1 MQYWQGDKIE
11 LLNPND
17 IAIIGTNPESRH
29 GAGLAE
35 HAVKH
40 WGLRYGVAHG
50 PCGRCYALV
59 TKNLTAGFTD
69 PVTGVTYVKEGYMS
83 VSRANIERHI
93 ATLYEYACKNPQL
106 KFYVPYKI
114 EYWTNGRI
122 KRSLCGYSGEH
133 LKIMFNAM
141 PVPDNIIFHES
152 FRSNK

>member
-17 IAIIGTNPESRH
+17 VLIFGSNVNAWH
-29 GAGLAE
+29 GAGLALIAKE
-35 HAVKH
+35 Q
-40 WGLRYGVAHG
+40 YGAIQYKAHG
-50 PCGRCYALV
+50 HMGRSYALV
-59 TKNLTAGFTD
+59 TKNLTAGITD

-93 ATLYEYACKNPQL
+93 ATLYEYARKNPHL

-122 KRSLCGYSGEH
+122 KRSLCGYTGEMMR
-133 LKIMFNAM
+133 IMFMSM
-141 PVPDNIIFHES
+141 PVPDNIVFHES
-152 FRSNK
+152 FK